1 MYGNPF
7 HLIHCIRH
15 FDRFQNVEKEVSVLL
30 MEKEIAVN
38 KLQDA
43 DDTIQELRRNL
54 EKRENRIRSLTEKL
68 LKYVNHDHLNFH

>member
-1 MYGNPF
+1 MYRNLF

-15 FDRFQNVEKEVSVLL
+15 FDRFQNMEKEVGFLL

-43 DDTIQELRRNL
+43 DDMIQELHRNL
-54 EKRENRIRSLTEKL
+54 EKKEHRIRSLTEQL
-68 LKYVNHDHLNFH
+68 LR